1 MHPPLPST
9 TSSFLGVRDQLEVR
23 AHRPYR
29 DDLGCSLGMTLFYV
43 AVYVRGG
50 NGDPG
55 GNDGGGVRGGG
66 GSAAAWRWRGGGCSV
81 GGATKARRWRT
92 AQRRQRRGSS
102 AEAAADS
109 PAPSANGPTHTR
121 LRTPLTRRHTC
132 LCPWSRMEGRQR
144 QWHRRR
150 RHDGGARGNVH
161 CSRQC
166 AAAADDNADCD
177 ANNIVC

>member
-1 MHPPLPST
+1 VRFHDDTKGGAAPHLPRLGDDPAAPTSSGLHPPLPST
-9 TSSFLGVRDQLEVR
+9 TSSFLGARDRLEVR

-55 GNDGGGVRGGG
+55 GNDGGGGRGGG

-92 AQRRQRRGSS
+92 AQRRQRGGSS

-109 PAPSANGPTHTR
+109 PAPSANGPTHAPSNATDSPTYAS
-121 LRTPLTRRHTC
+121 LSLV
-132 LCPWSRMEGRQR
+132 E
-144 QWHRRR
+144 
-150 RHDGGARGNVH
+150 DGGTTA
-161 CSRQC
+161 S
-166 AAAADDNADCD
+166 
-177 ANNIVC
+177 IVC